1 MSDKSFVSFSQI
13 LELSI
18 KRVFNEE
25 TAYKLEN
32 EYFKIWNTFGSGN
45 FDFETVKDKLQ
56 PSNLNKSFIES
67 NHFEIIKI
75 EVISPKIIEPS
86 KLNFKDFL
94 TLPIDYK
101 FYTKNYKIINSTDN
115 ELKINNTTLK
125 IEQTL
130 LYDFLH
136 NAKLLPHFS

>member
-25 TAYKLEN
+25 TAYILET

-45 FDFETVKDKLQ
+45 FDFENVKDKLQ
-56 PSNLNKSFIES
+56 PSNLNKSFTEG

-75 EVISPKIIEPS
+75 EINNPKIIEPS
-86 KLNFKDFL
+86 KLKFEDFL
-94 TLPIDYK
+94 SHHISFK
-101 FYTKNYKIINSTDN
+101 FYTKKYKVISSTEK
-115 ELKINNTTLK
+115 ELKIKNTTLK

-130 LYDFLH
+130 LYGFLR

>member
-25 TAYKLEN
+25 TAYKLET

-56 PSNLNKSFIES
+56 PSNLNKSFIEG

-94 TLPIDYK
+94 TLPINCK
-101 FYTKNYKIINSTDN
+101 FYTKNYKIINSTDK

>member
-101 FYTKNYKIINSTDN
+101 FYTKNYKIINSTDK